1 MNIVLFIFASFL
13 VNYTII
19 DSVDVGNYA
28 NGVAFGS
35 GYVWAI
41 DNGVDDI
48 FKIDPNTMNIISTK
62 SYPGGL
68 DGLGYDGEYLWIGIW
83 SSSIH
88 KVDTAGN
95 CIDTWPSPGATY
107 SYGMAFDGT
116 YLWHSDKNLKVIY
129 KLDYNDPTIVYESF
143 SVTWTPR
150 DLGWYRN
157 HLWATANSNTIYEL
171 EPSDMSIID
180 SWPSGRP
187 NTAGI
192 ALGGGYLWFGS
203 NASQD
208 GKVYKVDLP
217 LGIEEIEFTATSCP
231 SGCRLNWNVNLESN
245 IVEYAI
251 RRKLEEEAYYV
262 NITSIP
268 VSGSS
273 PSPKSYSY
281 IDEDVEQNKRYFY
294 KLGMVDLDNNVTWY
308 GPVSVFVR
316 SMEDYLKME
325 PNPFRDK
332 VTINLG
338 MYDVGF
344 EMYETSLNIY
354 NISGRLV
361 KSLPLTANHSALS
374 TAVTWDGKDDRG
386 RVLPQ
391 GIYFLE
397 LKSRHYSTSRKLVKI
412 K

>member
-1 MNIVLFIFASFL
+1 MNLLLLLFASCFI
-13 VNYTII
+13 NYTII

-48 FKIDPNTMNIISTK
+48 FKIDPNTMSIISTK

-68 DGLGYDGEYLWIGIW
+68 DGLGYDGEYLWIGVW

-95 CIDTWPSPGATY
+95 CIDTWTSPGATY

-116 YLWHSDKNLKVIY
+116 YLWHSDKNLKMIY
-129 KLDYNDPTIVYESF
+129 RLDYNDPTIVYESF
-143 SVTWTPR
+143 SVAWTPR
-150 DLGWYRN
+150 DLAWYGG
-157 HLWATANSNTIYEL
+157 HLWATANATTIYEL
-171 EPSDMSIID
+171 DPTDMSIID

-217 LGIEEIEFTATSCP
+217 LGVEEIEFTATSCP
-231 SGCRLNWNVNLESN
+231 SGCELKWNVNLETDV
-245 IVEYAI
+245 VEYI
-251 RRKLEEEAYYV
+251 IHRKSEEETEYRK
-262 NITSIP
+262 ISTIP
-268 VSGSS
+268 ASGSS
-273 PSPKSYSY
+273 PSQKTYSY
-281 IDEDVEQNKRYFY
+281 IDENVKQNKRYFY
-294 KLGMVDLDNNVTWY
+294 KLGMVDLDNNVKWY
-308 GPVSVFVR
+308 GPVTVLVR
-316 SMEDYLKME
+316 SIKEYLKIK

-332 VTINLG
+332 ITINLG
-338 MYDVGF
+338 IYDVGYK
-344 EMYETSLNIY
+344 MNETSLNIY
-354 NISGRLV
+354 DISGKLV
-361 KSLPLTANHSALS
+361 KSFPLPTV
-374 TAVTWDGKDDRG
+374 VTWDGKDDRG

-397 LKSRHYSTSRKLVKI
+397 LKSKHYNISRKLVKI